1 MYTYMENFRFT
12 TQKNQF
18 TGECLPCTAA
28 TFKTIVSSA
37 SVNNTITTRQ
47 AIEKA
52 IDDGQPLD
60 NWINCTNFRNFCL
73 KQAARPR
80 AGEAFASLP
89 VEQKLQQWTNSQKMW
104 LPCFIFAVR
113 EFAAIPKTDKQGN
126 PMLDAEGKEI
136 LFRRRLQTNIR
147 KMSGLFMFDADHLPC
162 DPREVYERTLRPNF
176 PWKVRLAHAT
186 SSGHGLR
193 LVCEAN
199 FGLGNIAD
207 NQIELGR
214 ELGLLGMLGTT
225 GKPVCDDSC
234 IDASRISY
242 APRMCDIYFID
253 EDNLFNP

>member
-1 MYTYMENFRFT
+1 MEPYRFT
-12 TQKNQF
+12 AQDNQF
-18 TGECLPCTAA
+18 NGECLPCT
-28 TFKTIVSSA
+28 KTKFYTYANSG

-47 AIEKA
+47 AVEKA
-52 IDDGQPLD
+52 IDEGLPLD
-60 NWINCTNFRNFCL
+60 NWINCANFRNFCH

-80 AGEAFASLP
+80 AGEAFAALP

-113 EFAAIPKTDKQGN
+113 EFAAIPMVDKKGN
-126 PMLDAEGKEI
+126 LVYDEEGKEK
-136 LFRRRLQTNIR
+136 LFRRRLQTSIR
-147 KMSGLFMFDADHLPC
+147 ELSGLFMFDGDHLLC
-162 DPREVYERTLRPNF
+162 DPREIYERTLRPGF
-176 PWKVRLAHAT
+176 PWKVRLAHVT

-199 FGLGNIAD
+199 PDVGNIGD

-214 ELGLLGMLGTT
+214 ELGLLGQLGAT

>member
-1 MYTYMENFRFT
+1 MEQYRFT
-12 TQKNQF
+12 SQENQF
-18 TGECLPCTAA
+18 TGECLPCTKAK
-28 TFKTIVSSA
+28 FFYIVNSA

-52 IDDGQPLD
+52 IDDGLPLD
-60 NWINCTNFRNFCL
+60 NWIKCANFHNFCL

-80 AGEAFASLP
+80 AGETFAALS

-126 PMLDAEGKEI
+126 PLLDEEGKEI
-136 LFRRRLQTNIR
+136 LFRRRLQSSIR
-147 KMSGLFMFDADHLPC
+147 ELSCLFMFDGDHLPC
-162 DPREVYERTLRPNF
+162 DPREIYERTLRQNF
-176 PWKVRLAHAT
+176 PWKVRLAHVT

-199 FGLGNIAD
+199 PDVGNIAD

-253 EDNLFNP
+253 EDHLFNL

>member
-1 MYTYMENFRFT
+1 MEQYRFT
-12 TQKNQF
+12 TQENQF

-28 TFKTIVSSA
+28 TFKTIVNSA

-52 IDDGQPLD
+52 IDDGLPLD
-60 NWINCTNFRNFCL
+60 NWIKCANFHNICL

-80 AGEAFASLP
+80 AGETFAALS

-126 PMLDAEGKEI
+126 PLLDEEGKEI
-136 LFRRRLQTNIR
+136 LFRRRLQSSIR
-147 KMSGLFMFDADHLPC
+147 ELSCLFMFDGDHLPC
-162 DPREVYERTLRPNF
+162 DPREIYERTLRQNF
-176 PWKVRLAHAT
+176 PWKVRLAHVT

-193 LVCEAN
+193 LVCEAIPDI
-199 FGLGNIAD
+199 GNIAD

-242 APRMCDIYFID
+242 APRICDIFYID
-253 EDNLFNP
+253 ENNLFNI

>member
-1 MYTYMENFRFT
+1 MNKNWRFVY
-12 TQKNQF
+12 QINQF
-18 TGECLPCTAA
+18 NGECLSCTKAKFYTEA
-28 TFKTIVSSA
+28 KSA
-37 SVNNTITTRQ
+37 LVNNTISTRQ
-47 AIEKA
+47 SIEKA
-52 IDDGQPLD
+52 IDDGLPLD
-60 NWINCTNFRNFCL
+60 NWINCTNFHNFCQ

-80 AGEAFASLP
+80 AGEDFAALP
-89 VEQKLQQWTNSQKMW
+89 VEQKLRQWTNFQKMW

-126 PMLDAEGKEI
+126 PILDDEGKEI
-136 LFRRRLQTNIR
+136 LFRRRLQSSIR
-147 KMSGLFMFDADHLPC
+147 ELSGLFMFDGDHLPC
-162 DPREVYERTLRPNF
+162 DPREIYERTLRPNF

-199 FGLGNIAD
+199 PDVGNIAD

-242 APRMCDIYFID
+242 APRESDIYFID
-253 EDNLFNP
+253 EENLFNV

>member
-1 MYTYMENFRFT
+1 MEQYRFT
-12 TQKNQF
+12 SQENQF
-18 TGECLPCTAA
+18 TGECQPCTAA
-28 TFKTIVSSA
+28 TFKTIVNSA

-52 IDDGQPLD
+52 IDDGLPLD
-60 NWINCTNFRNFCL
+60 NWINCANFHNFCL

-80 AGEAFASLP
+80 AGETFASLS
-89 VEQKLQQWTNSQKMW
+89 VEQKLQQWTNYQKMW

-126 PMLDAEGKEI
+126 PLLDEEGKEI
-136 LFRRRLQTNIR
+136 LFRRRLQSSIR
-147 KMSGLFMFDADHLPC
+147 ELSCLFMFDGDHLPC
-162 DPREVYERTLRPNF
+162 DPREIYERTLRQNF
-176 PWKVRLAHAT
+176 PWKVRLAHVT
-186 SSGHGLR
+186 SSGHGIR
-193 LVCEAN
+193 LICEAN
-199 FGLGNIAD
+199 PDIGNIAD

-214 ELGLLGMLGTT
+214 DLLLLGMLGTT

-253 EDNLFNP
+253 EDNLFTY

>member
-1 MYTYMENFRFT
+1 MEIFRFV
-12 TQKNQF
+12 TQGNQF
-18 TGECLPCTAA
+18 NDECLPCPKDKFYTVV
-28 TFKTIVSSA
+28 KSA

-47 AIEKA
+47 SIEKA
-52 IDDGQPLD
+52 IDDGLPLD
-60 NWINCTNFRNFCL
+60 NWINCTNFRNFCQ

-80 AGEAFASLP
+80 AGEAFTTLT

-104 LPCFIFAVR
+104 LPCFVFAVR

-126 PMLDAEGKEI
+126 PVLDDEGKEI
-136 LFRRRLQTNIR
+136 LFRRRLQSSIM
-147 KMSGLFMFDADHLPC
+147 KLSGLFMFDADHLPC
-162 DPREVYERTLRPNF
+162 DPREIYERTKRQGF
-176 PWKVRLAHAT
+176 PWIVRLAHVT

-193 LVCEAN
+193 LVCEADPN
-199 FGLGNIAD
+199 LGNIAD

-242 APRMCDIYFID
+242 APRMCDIFHID
-253 EDNLFNP
+253 EDGLFNL